1 MHRSQKQQKVVM
13 KSIRKLS
20 LVFLTAA
27 AFAALPVEAQSPAPT
42 NAPAPA
48 PRPRTQVFAGT
59 VTAIDATAMTITLKA
74 RSPNAPDVTVKVTS
88 DTKITKDRQP
98 AVFSDLKEGM
108 RASGN
113 GKKGDDGVW
122 TAANLRISTRQP
134 RPAPPPAQPATPPA
148 APPPQ

>member
-1 MHRSQKQQKVVM
+1 VFGGIV
-13 KSIRKLS
+13 KS
-20 LVFLTAA
+20 
-27 AFAALPVEAQSPAPT
+27 
-42 NAPAPA
+42 
-48 PRPRTQVFAGT
+48 
-59 VTAIDATAMTITLKA
+59 IDATAMTVTLKGRA
-74 RSPNAPDVTVKVTS
+74 PNAADVTVKVTS

-113 GKKGDDGVW
+113 GKKADDGSW
-122 TAANLRISTRQP
+122 TATSLRISTRAP